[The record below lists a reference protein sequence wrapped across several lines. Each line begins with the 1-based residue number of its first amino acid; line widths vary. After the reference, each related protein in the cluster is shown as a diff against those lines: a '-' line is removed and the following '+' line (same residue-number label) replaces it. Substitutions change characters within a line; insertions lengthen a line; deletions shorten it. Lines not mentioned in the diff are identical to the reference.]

1 MKRIALIFAAA
12 ALACT
17 KSPPVPAPV
26 AHADPIVV
34 VVAAV
39 ASSAAAPPP
48 MEPPPPAVV
57 EQVDVRRD
65 AKASFVRGAHTH
77 IAFMP
82 GLCSNAYAYM
92 LGFPEAARAHGGVVA
107 IEGDVPCEGAPGFR
121 SFTWSPTLQKARIEA
136 AFAAASVPIP
146 DDGITLV
153 GYSAGASIA
162 EMMHHAW
169 PKLFPK
175 LVLIAPPMAPKIDRL
190 KDARAVVAMSCSLDV
205 PYLMKAA
212 TKSLGEVHVPATYME
227 MPKCTH
233 GQLSDGERVFG
244 EAFDWL
250 DHV

>member
-1 MKRIALIFAAA
+1 MKRVALIFTVII
-12 ALACT
+12 ACA
-17 KSPPVPAPV
+17 KAPPAPAPV
-26 AHADPIVV
+26 AHADPPVAH
-34 VVAAV
+34 VAA
-39 ASSAAAPPP
+39 SAEKEKEPEP
-48 MEPPPPAVV
+48 PPPPAVV
-57 EQVDVRRD
+57 ERVDVHKD
-65 AKASFVRGAHTH
+65 AQASFVRGNHTH

-82 GLCSNAYAYM
+82 GLCSNAYYYM

-107 IEGDVPCEGAPGFR
+107 IEGDVPCEGAPGFH
-121 SFTWSPTLQKARIEA
+121 SFTWSPTLQKARIEH
-136 AFAAASVPIP
+136 AFAAANVPIP
-146 DDGITLV
+146 DEGITLV

-190 KDARAVVAMSCSLDV
+190 RSAKAVVAMSCSLDV

-212 TKSLGEVHVPATYME
+212 AKSLGEVHVPATYME

-233 GQLSDGERVFG
+233 GQLADGERVFG

-250 DHV
+250 DQDHV

>member
-1 MKRIALIFAAA
+1 MKRIALIFAVTV
-12 ALACT
+12 ACA
-17 KSPPVPAPV
+17 KAPPVPAPV
-26 AHADPIVV
+26 AHADPPVAH
-34 VVAAV
+34 VVAIAPS
-39 ASSAAAPPP
+39 SSAK
-48 MEPPPPAVV
+48 EPEPEQPAVV
-57 EQVDVRRD
+57 ERIDVKKD
-65 AKASFVRGAHTH
+65 AQASLVRGSHTH

-107 IEGDVPCEGAPGFR
+107 IEGDTPCEGAPGFR
-121 SFTWSPTLQKARIEA
+121 SFTWSTTLQKARIEA
-136 AFAAASVPIP
+136 AFAAANVPIP
-146 DDGITLV
+146 DEGITLV

-190 KDARAVVAMSCSLDV
+190 RSAKGVIAMSCSLDV

-212 TKSLGEVHVPATYME
+212 AKSLGEVHVPATYME

-233 GQLSDGERVFG
+233 GQLADGERVFG

>member
-1 MKRIALIFAAA
+1 MKRVALI
-12 ALACT
+12 LLLLIGCH
-17 KSPPVPAPV
+17 KSPPAPAPA
-26 AHADPIVV
+26 AHADPPRTI
-34 VVAAV
+34 ALPI
-39 ASSAAAPPP
+39 ASSAELPA
-48 MEPPPPAVV
+48 EPPPPAVV
-57 EQVDVRRD
+57 ERAPVRKDAQV
-65 AKASFVRGAHTH
+65 SFVRGAHTH

-121 SFTWSPTLQKARIEA
+121 SFTWSPALQKTRIEA
-136 AFAAASVPIP
+136 AFAAANVPIP
-146 DDGITLV
+146 DEGITLV

-212 TKSLGEVHVPATYME
+212 AKSLGEVHVPATYME

-233 GQLSDGERVFG
+233 GQLADGERVFG